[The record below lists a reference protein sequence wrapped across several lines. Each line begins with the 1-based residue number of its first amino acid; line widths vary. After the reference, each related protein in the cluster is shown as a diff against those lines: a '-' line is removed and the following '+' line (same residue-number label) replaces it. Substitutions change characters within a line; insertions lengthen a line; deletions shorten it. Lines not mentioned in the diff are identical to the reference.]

1 MLINKSVFLIIHTVT
16 NGTEELKSKFHMLPC
31 CMAPRLDF
39 LDYKVSLSLSVT
51 SDRSMDFSWYSGY
64 LNQYN

>member
-16 NGTEELKSKFHMLPC
+16 NGTEKLKSKFHMLPC

-39 LDYKVSLSLSVT
+39 IDYKVSLAEFSCRGGHHMYIVCLSV
-51 SDRSMDFSWYSGY
+51 S
-64 LNQYN
+64 